1 MWEATSAK
9 EKATFKPGV
18 YKNTTNTTG
27 QEDQD
32 PTEQSGPTDLSAI
45 SGLRAQSKSMKEA
58 ESRVDRW
65 MEEWNQKAIHIA
77 ATNHCEIVMFAVSTH
92 LSSHNFQLGRSTPGA
107 AEFVK
112 QMYEADGIKNYQ
124 SRLQAFAT
132 GAKVN
137 DINPSITQKGQPLK
151 PVTVVKEARVK
162 LGELVGG
169 KKTDWSWQGCDK
181 ALGSLG
187 YKVVFLPGIVSKPI
201 WIKTASHSLGR
212 SEAKLII
219 EDLENKL
226 IRVVRDTNALLGR
239 TSQPAD
245 VSLTQASAPNNGSQG
260 AEVSTNQTLTNGPT
274 RKRTCPTGLKSTFE
288 TRKKRCRQAPS
299 LTASELALDQSSE
312 ESFDNAQQSSEE
324 ED

>member
-1 MWEATSAK
+1 MWEATSAE

-27 QEDQD
+27 QEDQH

-65 MEEWNQKAIHIA
+65 MEEWNQKVCLFCSTIVLQTGQLCFRLQAIHIA

-112 QMYEADGIKNYQ
+112 QMYKADGIKNYQ

-137 DINPSITQKGQPLK
+137 GINPSITQKGQPSK
-151 PVTVVKEARVK
+151 PVTAVQEVRVK
-162 LGELVGG
+162 LGELVGD
-169 KKTDWSWQGCDK
+169 T
-181 ALGSLG
+181 A
-187 YKVVFLPGIVSKPI
+187 GINRSN
-201 WIKTASHSLGR
+201 TA
-212 SEAKLII
+212 
-219 EDLENKL
+219 
-226 IRVVRDTNALLGR
+226 V
-239 TSQPAD
+239 
-245 VSLTQASAPNNGSQG
+245 
-260 AEVSTNQTLTNGPT
+260 
-274 RKRTCPTGLKSTFE
+274 
-288 TRKKRCRQAPS
+288 
-299 LTASELALDQSSE
+299 
-312 ESFDNAQQSSEE
+312 
-324 ED
+324 